1 MSRRIALTLVAAL
14 AAIAPTILTAQE
26 GPRELPRLVSVL
38 GDPEPGEVRFRL
50 TPAELESVGIPEI
63 PYTKEDRAVADLAE
77 VGVRLLRLGSH
88 VEGEL
93 KSALGRT
100 AFSSAVEK
108 DGRVRVEHGLP
119 GGRGNLVLVVD
130 LLNQTAEA
138 SYPGDAAIT
147 AADRFVF
154 RTLALTLERQFSGD
168 GDGDV
173 DGDGGEADLL
183 LRAARLWG
191 DHPLQPVRLER
202 ITAPRDK
209 SWTNLCGVTS
219 ASLAHDSTD
228 HGLINERLATG
239 PGASNCRSRCGA
251 GCNAILGTS
260 AWTVDC
266 GEHDRCEQHHS
277 CCVSCQD
284 EFNSAS
290 DDYLFASNCRRT
302 GW

>member
-1 MSRRIALTLVAAL
+1 MSRRIGLTLVAAL
-14 AAIAPTILTAQE
+14 AAIIPTIVTAQE

-38 GDPEPGEVRFRL
+38 GDREPGEVRFRL

-63 PYTKEDRAVADLAE
+63 PYSKEDRAVADLSE
-77 VGVRLLRLGSH
+77 VGVRFLRLGSRF
-88 VEGEL
+88 EGEL

-100 AFSSAVEK
+100 AFSSSVEK

-119 GGRGNLVLVVD
+119 GRRGNLVLLVD
-130 LLNQTAEA
+130 LMNQTAEA

-154 RTLALTLERQFSGD
+154 RTLALTLERQLAGGGGD
-168 GDGDV
+168 A
-173 DGDGGEADLL
+173 EADLL

-290 DDYLFASNCRRT
+290 DDYIFASNCRRA